1 MILDCG
7 KASANTRGHR
17 AHPSAKAVGVDDNN
31 DNSNNGDVV
40 DDNDD
45 NNNGDVDDDDS
56 AKKNNCLSCTIWL
69 FLGSVAENQ
78 AMMLFVFPHG
88 SRFDS
93 LPWHELVWI

>member
-31 DNSNNGDVV
+31 NDDDVV

-45 NNNGDVDDDDS
+45 DDDDS
-56 AKKNNCLSCTIWL
+56 AKK
-69 FLGSVAENQ
+69 Q
-78 AMMLFVFPHG
+78 
-88 SRFDS
+88 
-93 LPWHELVWI
+93 LPL

>member
-31 DNSNNGDVV
+31 NDDVF

-45 NNNGDVDDDDS
+45 NDDDDDS
-56 AKKNNCLSCTIWL
+56 AKKQLPLLHNLA
-69 FLGSVAENQ
+69 F
-78 AMMLFVFPHG
+78 
-88 SRFDS
+88 SRQRG
-93 LPWHELVWI
+93 

>member
-31 DNSNNGDVV
+31 NDDDVV

-45 NNNGDVDDDDS
+45 DDDDS
-56 AKKNNCLSCTIWL
+56 AKKQLPLLHNLA
-69 FLGSVAENQ
+69 F
-78 AMMLFVFPHG
+78 
-88 SRFDS
+88 SRQRG
-93 LPWHELVWI
+93 

>member
-31 DNSNNGDVV
+31 NDDDVV

-45 NNNGDVDDDDS
+45 DDDDS
-56 AKKNNCLSCTIWL
+56 AKNQLPLLHNLS
-69 FLGSVAENQ
+69 F
-78 AMMLFVFPHG
+78 
-88 SRFDS
+88 SRQRG
-93 LPWHELVWI
+93 